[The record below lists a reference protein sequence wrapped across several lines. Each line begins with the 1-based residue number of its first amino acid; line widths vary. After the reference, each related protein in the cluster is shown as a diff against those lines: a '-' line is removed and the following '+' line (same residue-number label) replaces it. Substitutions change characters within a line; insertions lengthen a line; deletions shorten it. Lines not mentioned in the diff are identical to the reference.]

1 MFAVMFPGQGSQAIG
16 MAKEFY
22 DRYSFVKNIFKKAD
36 EVLEFPISK

>member
-22 DRYSFVKNIFKKAD
+22 ARYSFVKIYLKKQMKY
-36 EVLEFPISK
+36 LNFQ